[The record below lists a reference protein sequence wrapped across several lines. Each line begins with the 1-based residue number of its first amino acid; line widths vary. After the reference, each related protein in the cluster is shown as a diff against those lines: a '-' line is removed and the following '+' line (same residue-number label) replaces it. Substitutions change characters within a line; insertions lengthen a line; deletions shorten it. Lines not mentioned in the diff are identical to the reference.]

1 MVRVGCPWFIL
12 CMETD
17 TIALRKIVALNM
29 RVRRAELDITQEEL
43 ALRTGIT
50 QAYLSG
56 IEREKRNP
64 SLDNIQKIAAA
75 LELTPPALLTPR
87 MR

>member
-1 MVRVGCPWFIL
+1 
-12 CMETD
+12 METD